1 MKTFEQFFNE
11 DWSKWWEHLEPV
23 KSSGGGETP
32 RVDLALTNRANMTSK
47 DYFWWV
53 QADFARSLERE
64 LNEAKANLESYRM
77 ECHSDYFKTTLNK
90 LQNVL
95 SEFKR
100 QPGLEIQERIFEAHK
115 IIEEALK

>member
-1 MKTFEQFFNE
+1 
-11 DWSKWWEHLEPV
+11 
-23 KSSGGGETP
+23 
-32 RVDLALTNRANMTSK
+32 MTSK